1 MTQDN
6 KEQAAWY
13 QKATRALEFAL
24 AESARN
30 REKDETPPA
39 EESVA
44 AATAFLSDMSEKL
57 SAVAIPKVSISA
69 NGTITLRWKV
79 SDGRVDVAVKGS
91 SVQVSAGMRSEPKA
105 VAISEVPERVL
116 ALLTV

>member
-1 MTQDN
+1 MIQDN
-6 KEQAAWY
+6 TAQAAWY
-13 QKATRALEFAL
+13 QKAARSLEFAL
-24 AESARN
+24 SESARN
-30 REKDETPPA
+30 REMDETPPS

-44 AATAFLSDMSEKL
+44 AASAFLNEVSDKL

-79 SDGRVDVAVKGS
+79 SDGRIDVSVKGS
-91 SVQVSAGMRSEPKA
+91 GVQAFISTRSEQKT
-105 VAISEVPERVL
+105 VEISEVPGRVL